1 MVWKKLT
8 TWLSFSHLALPT
20 SKLPDRFQQA
30 VQRQQTIGEQLIA
43 GIEFVIVVLFWLLY
57 SLSPKTFSK
66 NTDDLVSP
74 IWSYEGLLHMVQAEP
89 VPWALSAYLG
99 FAISRLWLVYYRPK
113 DNWHAYLSIIMDFA
127 LLYALI
133 WCFHIQYQ
141 QPPSFY
147 LKAPTLL
154 YVFIFIAIRS
164 LRFEARF
171 VIMAGLVAVIGW
183 LMMVAYVVFS
193 QPGMPMIT
201 RDYVAYLTSNSVLLG
216 AEFDKMITMV
226 FVTLIL
232 ALAITRARFLLIEAV
247 VESQAVEDLARF
259 VPTSVAK
266 NITQSEQRVAAGFG
280 EVREATMLF
289 TDIAGFTSL
298 SEELSPETLIQ
309 VLNHYFS
316 VVAEPIEAFGGTIN
330 QFQGDAILATFNLPT
345 ADDDHARHAIE
356 AALAIQQALAKE
368 QIELTTRIGINTGLV
383 VGGLVG
389 TKDRLTYTVHGDAVN
404 LAARLEALNKQ
415 YNTLIL
421 LSERTRA
428 LAKGA
433 FDFRLVG
440 EVQVRGR
447 TQPTSIYTL
456 RE

>member
-1 MVWKKLT
+1 MPK
-8 TWLSFSHLALPT
+8 
-20 SKLPDRFQQA
+20 RFRQA
-30 VQRQQTIGEQLIA
+30 VQRQQIIGEQMIA
-43 GIEFVIVVLFWLLY
+43 GIEFIIVVLFWLLY

-66 NTDDLVSP
+66 TTEQSVDSMPLF
-74 IWSYEGLLHMVQAEP
+74 EQLLNMIKAEP
-89 VPWALSAYLG
+89 VPWALSAYLL
-99 FAISRLWLVYYRPK
+99 FAISRLLLVYYRPK
-113 DNWHAYLSIIMDFA
+113 DNWHAYISIVMDFA
-127 LLYALI
+127 LLYSLI
-133 WCFHIQYQ
+133 WCFHVQYL

-154 YVFIFIAIRS
+154 YVFIFIAIRT

-171 VIMAGLVAVIGW
+171 VMLAGLTAVVGW
-183 LMMVAYVVFS
+183 LLMVAYVVFS
-193 QPGMPMIT
+193 QPDMPMIT

-216 AEFDKMITMV
+216 AEFDKMISML

-232 ALAITRARFLLIEAV
+232 GLAITRARFLLVEAV

-259 VPTSVAK
+259 VPTQVAK
-266 NITQSEQRVAAGFG
+266 NITLAEQRVAAGYG

-289 TDIAGFTSL
+289 TDIEGFTSL

-316 VVAEPIEAFGGTIN
+316 VVAQPIEAFGGTIN

-345 ADDDHARHAIE
+345 ADDDHAKHAIQ

-368 QIELTTRIGINTGLV
+368 QVALTTRVGINTGLV

-389 TKDRLTYTVHGDAVN
+389 TEDRLTYTVHGDAVN
-404 LAARLEALNKQ
+404 LASRLEGLNKQ
-415 YNTLIL
+415 YDTLIL
-421 LSERTRA
+421 VSERTRT
-428 LAKGA
+428 LAGDE
-433 FDFRLVG
+433 FGYQLVG

-447 TQPTSIYTL
+447 TQPTAIYTL

>member
-8 TWLSFSHLALPT
+8 SQFFQGNFVSLSNELPE
-20 SKLPDRFQQA
+20 RFKQA
-30 VQRQQTIGEQLIA
+30 VQRQQIIGEQLIA

-66 NTDDLVSP
+66 ATGDLANP
-74 IWSYEGLLHMVQAEP
+74 LFSYEEVVQLVQAEP
-89 VPWALSAYLG
+89 VPWALSIYLG
-99 FAISRLWLVYYRPK
+99 FAVSRLWLVYYRPK
-113 DNWHAYLSIIMDFA
+113 DNWHAHLSIVMDFA
-127 LLYALI
+127 LLYGLI

-171 VIMAGLVAVIGW
+171 VLLAGIVAVVGW

-259 VPTSVAK
+259 VPTQVAK
-266 NITQSEQRVAAGFG
+266 NITRAEQRVAAGYG

-316 VVAEPIEAFGGTIN
+316 VVAQPIEACGGTIN
-330 QFQGDAILATFNLPT
+330 QFQGDAILASFNLPT
-345 ADDDHARHAIE
+345 ADDDHAKHAIE
-356 AALAIQQALAKE
+356 AALAIQQALAKD
-368 QIELTTRIGINTGLV
+368 QIALTTRIGINTGLV

-415 YNTLIL
+415 YSTLIL
-421 LSERTRA
+421 LSERTRS
-428 LAKGA
+428 LAGEV
-433 FDFRLVG
+433 FDYQRVG

-456 RE
+456 CE